1 MKKSE
6 VVSKIKSLKS
16 LKPDSNWAISA
27 RQNLLAHVAHFQPA
41 ALARRAFYFPAF
53 SKLAVGFASFSLIFS
68 GLLVSA
74 QSAGINSP
82 LYVIKTA
89 SQKVLIALTPQEH
102 KLDLKIAF
110 AHNMIDDLEKATGG
124 NGKVMAAANDISRDL
139 NDITA
144 DLKQVSHP
152 QRIVALSRQIQE
164 ETSQVKN
171 FAKDNQELGDSLN
184 EINSQVFALAKDAE
198 DKINNCPAY
207 ISKQITDLTNYVD
220 SDSIADER
228 QKSIAKQLEEA
239 NGHLKSGQCVDAL
252 VIIDA
257 INKDLVTPVE
267 E

>member
-1 MKKSE
+1 MEKRE

-16 LKPDSNWAISA
+16 IKPDSNWAISA
-27 RQNLLAHVAHFQPA
+27 RQTLLAHVASSKPA
-41 ALARRAFYFPAF
+41 AFVRRAFYFPAF
-53 SKLAVGFASFSLIFS
+53 GKLAVGFASFSLIFS

-82 LYVIKTA
+82 LYAIKTA
-89 SQKVLIALTPQEH
+89 SQKALVALTPKEY

-110 AHNMIDDLEKATGG
+110 AHNMINDLEKATG
-124 NGKVMAAANDISRDL
+124 NGKVIAAANDISRDL

-152 QRIVALSRQIQE
+152 QRVVSLSRQIQA

-171 FAKDNQELGDSLN
+171 FIKDDQALGNSLN
-184 EINSQVFALAKDAE
+184 EIDSQVFALAKDAE

-207 ISKQITDLTNYVD
+207 ISKQIIDLTNYVD
-220 SDSIADER
+220 AASIVDEQ
-228 QKSIAKQLEEA
+228 QKTIAKQLEEA
-239 NGHLKSGQCVDAL
+239 NSHLKSGQCVDAL

-257 INKDLVTPVE
+257 INKDLATPPAE
-267 E
+267 

>member
-6 VVSKIKSLKS
+6 AISKIKSLKS

-27 RQNLLAHVAHFQPA
+27 RQTLLAHVANFQPA

-53 SKLAVGFASFSLIFS
+53 SKLAVGFASFGLIFS
-68 GLLVSA
+68 GLMVSA

-89 SQKVLIALTPQEH
+89 SQKVLIALTPREY

-110 AHNMIDDLEKATGG
+110 AHNMINDLEQATGG
-124 NGKVMAAANDISRDL
+124 NGKVMAAANDISRNL

-152 QRIVALSRQIQE
+152 QRVVALSKQIQA

-171 FAKDNQELGDSLN
+171 FAKDDQELGDSLN
-184 EINSQVFALAKDAE
+184 KIDSQVFALAKDAE

-220 SDSIADER
+220 SDSIAEEQ
-228 QKSIAKQLEEA
+228 QKSIAQQLEEA

-257 INKDLVTPVE
+257 INKDLTAPTAE
-267 E
+267 

>member
-1 MKKSE
+1 MQKRE
-6 VVSKIKSLKS
+6 VISKIKSLKS
-16 LKPDSNWAISA
+16 IKPDSNWAISA
-27 RQNLLAHVAHFQPA
+27 RHSLLAYVANFQPA
-41 ALARRAFYFPAF
+41 ALIRRAFYFPAF

-82 LYVIKTA
+82 LYAIKTA
-89 SQKVLIALTPQEH
+89 SQKALIALTPKEH

-110 AHNMIDDLEKATGG
+110 AHNMINDLQKATGDG
-124 NGKVMAAANDISRDL
+124 RVIAVANDISRDL

-144 DLKQVSHP
+144 DLKQVAHP
-152 QRIVALSRQIQE
+152 QRVVALSKQIQE

-171 FAKDNQELGDSLN
+171 FAKDNEELGNSLDK
-184 EINSQVFALAKDAE
+184 INSQVFALAKDAE

-220 SDSIADER
+220 ATSIADEG

-239 NGHLKSGQCVDAL
+239 NGYLKSGQCVDAL

-257 INKDLVTPVE
+257 INKDLAAPIAE
-267 E
+267 